1 MNRILVVLT
10 IHTHDLPTNFPQ
22 IIEKEREHVAQWK
35 QAGFLEQLYLR
46 PTKNGAVF
54 IFKELDQAQVEQLMT
69 ELPLYPFRSSLEIL
83 PLIKDA
89 SI

>member
-10 IHTHDLPTNFPQ
+10 IHTHDLPSNFPQ

-35 QAGFLEQLYLR
+35 QAGFLEHLYLR
-46 PTKNGAVF
+46 PTRNGAVF
-54 IFKELDQAQVEQLMT
+54 IFKELDQAQVEALMT

>member
-10 IHTHDLPTNFPQ
+10 IHTHDLPSNFPQ

-35 QAGFLEQLYLR
+35 QAGFLEYLYLR
-46 PTKNGAVF
+46 PTRNGAVF
-54 IFKELDQAQVEQLMT
+54 IFKELDQAQVEALMT